1 MRTLHFF
8 CTLRSY
14 PGERGILKY
23 ENIIMK
29 WRESKMKKIVA
40 LMMALVLALSLA
52 ACSSNAGNDSQ
63 APEDNSQAP
72 ASQPVDEQPSDEQPS
87 DEISGTV
94 NTDGS
99 TSMADVMAAFQESF
113 GDIQPGVTINYTA
126 SGSGSGITNVLAG
139 TVDIGLSSRALTD
152 EEKAEGAVENIV
164 ALDGVAIVVHPEN
177 TAATS
182 LTIEQIAQIYTGEI
196 SNWSEL
202 GGADAPIAVIGRDAA
217 SGTRG
222 AFEEIVGV
230 EDACVYTNEYESTGE
245 VIGSVA
251 GNPNAIGYASL
262 SAVDDTVS
270 AVQVNGVAPSEATV
284 ADGSY
289 EIQRPF
295 VMVTKEGTELSPAAQ
310 AFLDWAMS
318 ADAADEVEAA
328 GCVSPNA

>member
-1 MRTLHFF
+1 
-8 CTLRSY
+8 
-14 PGERGILKY
+14 
-23 ENIIMK
+23 
-29 WRESKMKKIVA
+29 MKKIIA
-40 LMMALVLALSLA
+40 LMMALVMALSLA
-52 ACSSNAGNDSQ
+52 ACSSNAGNESQ

-72 ASQPVDEQPSDEQPS
+72 ASQPAEEQPSEEPAE
-87 DEISGTV
+87 EISGTV

-99 TSMADVMAAFQESF
+99 TSMADVMAAFNESF
-113 GDIQPGVTINYTA
+113 SGLYPDVTINYTA

-262 SAVDDTVS
+262 SAVDDTVT

>member
-1 MRTLHFF
+1 
-8 CTLRSY
+8 
-14 PGERGILKY
+14 
-23 ENIIMK
+23 
-29 WRESKMKKIVA
+29 MKKILACLLAV
-40 LMMALVLALSLA
+40 MMLGGLTACGGSDEPQQSA
-52 ACSSNAGNDSQ
+52 ANSPEVSTPVESPDESQ
-63 APEDNSQAP
+63 AA
-72 ASQPVDEQPSDEQPS
+72 AL
-87 DEISGTV
+87 SGTV

-113 GDIQPGVTINYTA
+113 GDMYPDVTVNYSGT
-126 SGSGSGITNVLAG
+126 GSGSGITNVLAG

-164 ALDGVAIVVHPEN
+164 ALDGVAIVVNPEN
-177 TAATS
+177 TVTN
-182 LTIEQIAQIYTGEI
+182 LTVEQIAQIYNGTI
-196 SNWSEL
+196 TNWSEL

-230 EDACVYTNEYESTGE
+230 EDQCVYTNEYESTGE

-262 SAVDDTVS
+262 SAVDESVV
-270 AVQVNGVAPSEATV
+270 AVEVNGVAPSEATV
-284 ADGSY
+284 ADGTY

-295 VMVTKEGTELSPAAQ
+295 VMVTKEGAELSAAAQ
-310 AFLDWAMS
+310 TFLDWAMS
-318 ADAADEVEAA
+318 ADAADEIEAA